1 MGRLQSNTNV
11 LRGEL
16 ADLICHEAGIQR
28 PVKAKVTDGIYLN
41 RQEMVELLAFIQS
54 LKRRFIK
61 HKLKVG
67 ELIPGLVVGPKV
79 KSEKPGRAFKW
90 H

>member
-1 MGRLQSNTNV
+1 MQNNTNKV

-28 PVKAKVTDGIYLN
+28 PIKAKVTDGIYLN
-41 RQEMVELLAFIQS
+41 RQEMVELLAFVQS
-54 LKRRFIK
+54 LKRRFLK
-61 HKLKVG
+61 HKAKVG
-67 ELIPGLVVGPKV
+67 EMVPGMVVGPRV
-79 KSEKPGRAFKW
+79 KSKKPGRLFQW